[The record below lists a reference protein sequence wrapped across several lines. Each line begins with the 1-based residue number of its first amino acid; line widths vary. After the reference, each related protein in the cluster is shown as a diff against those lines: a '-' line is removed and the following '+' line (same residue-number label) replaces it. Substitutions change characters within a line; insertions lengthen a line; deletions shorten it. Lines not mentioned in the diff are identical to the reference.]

1 MPAEILLRLEH
12 PGALHA
18 TPDQVHG
25 AACALMEQG
34 EGQHTAQD
42 KPFTAAVGRA
52 QRATVLRLTWLS
64 DGARPRLTQ
73 VSSVRLGATTARVA
87 DLHVTTVTYEA
98 LHATPTT
105 RTAALSFRSPLMFRR
120 DGRVVPLPDPAL
132 IVQSLG
138 RRWNQFAPAHVVV
151 PTEVL
156 AALRQQVH
164 LRRFV
169 GGTETALHVHGTA
182 ATGFVGDAVL
192 GLPATASESAA
203 HALSVLGAAA
213 PFLGCGASTTRGFGL
228 VAAA

>member
-1 MPAEILLRLEH
+1 MPAEFLLRLEH
-12 PGALHA
+12 QGALLP

-25 AACALMEQG
+25 AACTLMEQG

-52 QRATVLRLTWLS
+52 QRASVLRLTWLS
-64 DGARPRLTQ
+64 DAQQPGLTQ
-73 VSSVRLGATTARVA
+73 VPTVRLGATTARVA
-87 DLHVTTVTYEA
+87 DLLVTSVTYET
-98 LHATPTT
+98 LHATAAT

-120 DGRVVPLPDPAL
+120 DGRVVPLPDPVL

-138 RRWNQFAPAHVVV
+138 RRWNQFAPSHVAL
-151 PTEVL
+151 PPEVL
-156 AALRQQVH
+156 TELRQQIH
-164 LRRFV
+164 LRRFE
-169 GGTETALHVHGTA
+169 GRTETALHVHGTA

-192 GLPATASESAA
+192 GLPATASGSVA